1 MTAVLP
7 LAALQQQF
15 CAWLREPDDDRA
27 RAMASALRVGPAI
40 VVYQNNYRVSL
51 VDALRETHKRCAAWL
66 GDDAFAAA
74 AAHHIDAHPPR
85 DWTIDAYGS
94 TFHAT
99 LRDLWPDDPEVAE
112 LALIDRAVGD
122 AFVAADAV
130 PIAASAL
137 AGVDWDHAVIHLVP
151 SLRLLSLRSN
161 ADALWLALVAEEPAP
176 AVTISDA
183 PGTVMVWRQGFEPV
197 MRRADATETLMVE
210 RALAGV
216 SFAQIC
222 EELASSG
229 DPAEAVT
236 RAGTV
241 LGRWLGEAL
250 VAGFV

>member
-7 LAALQQQF
+7 LAELQQKF
-15 CAWLREPDDDRA
+15 SAWLREPDDDRA
-27 RAMASALRVGPAI
+27 RALAATLQVGPAI

-51 VDALRETHKRCAAWL
+51 VEALRETHKRCAAWL

-74 AAHHIDAHPPR
+74 AAHHIDAHPPS

-99 LRDLWPDDPEVAE
+99 LRELWRDDPEVAE
-112 LALIDRAVGD
+112 LAMIDRAVGD
-122 AFVAADAV
+122 AFVTADAV
-130 PIAASAL
+130 PIDASGL
-137 AGVDWDHAVIHLVP
+137 AGVDWDYAAIRPVP

-161 ADALWLALVAEEPAP
+161 ADALWLALAAGEPVP

-197 MRRADATETLMVE
+197 MRRADVTETLMVE
-210 RALAGV
+210 RSMAGA

-222 EELASSG
+222 DEMASSG

-236 RAGTV
+236 SAGTV

-250 VAGFV
+250 VAGFA